1 MCKSILTH
9 DIDVQ
14 KKLLRGQMQKTL
26 KDLLNDDSKVR
37 EAAKRAAE
45 FFLNWKFYKEAD
57 ILMAFV
63 SSKEEI
69 NTLRI
74 LHEALSDK
82 KKVAVPRVISDTR
95 MDFFYLERDK
105 PFEYQL
111 SPGIFGILE
120 PTELLKRFEVSDAAG
135 KKTTM
140 LVPGLAF
147 SKDGHRIG
155 RGKGF
160 YDGFFSRFLPPVR
173 CGFCFDVQIIPEVP
187 HDNFDANVSHIISE
201 SGIIDCADR
210 GRDSEP

>member
-1 MCKSILTH
+1 
-9 DIDVQ
+9 
-14 KKLLRGQMQKTL
+14 MQKTL
-26 KDLLNDDSKVR
+26 KDLISDDSKVR
-37 EAAKRAAE
+37 EAAKKAAE
-45 FFLNWKFYKEAD
+45 FFLDWKFYKEAD

-105 PFEYQL
+105 PFEDQL